1 MTRSASKADSDRTLR
16 WPVALA
22 YMAAAAVP
30 VGVLDALPDMCP
42 FRRLTGL
49 PCPGCGGTH
58 AFVAMAHGQAAAAWA
73 YNPFGVLAFVV
84 GLAWLAREFLDTGR
98 TWPRVGAR
106 AAAWLSTTVLI
117 AALGFGAWRIH
128 ALIG

>member
-1 MTRSASKADSDRTLR
+1 MTRSMPDTRRDRTLR
-16 WPVALA
+16 WLVALA
-22 YMAAAAVP
+22 YAVAAAVP
-30 VGVLDALPDMCP
+30 AGVLDALPDICP

-73 YNPFGVLAFVV
+73 YNPFGVLAFAAGV
-84 GLAWLAREFLDTGR
+84 AWLAREFLDPGR
-98 TWPRVGAR
+98 RWPRMGPR
-106 AAAWLSTTVLI
+106 HAAWLSTAVLI
-117 AALGFGAWRIH
+117 AALGFDAWRIH